1 MRAPPHKEV
10 LPMLRN
16 TTHGYSFGST
26 SLPPNILLGLLGI
39 PQLHVEL
46 PGVVV
51 RMAVEELAVGG
62 DVEELYSVL

>member
-1 MRAPPHKEV
+1 
-10 LPMLRN
+10 MLRN
-16 TTHGYSFGST
+16 TTHGNSLGSV

-51 RMAVEELAVGG
+51 VVVRMAVEELAVGG
-62 DVEELYSVL
+62 DVEELYAVL